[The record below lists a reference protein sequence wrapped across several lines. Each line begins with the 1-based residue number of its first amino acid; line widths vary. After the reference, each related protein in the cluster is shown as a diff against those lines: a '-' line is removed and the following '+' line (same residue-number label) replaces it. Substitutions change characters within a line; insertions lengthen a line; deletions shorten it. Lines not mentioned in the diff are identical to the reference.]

1 MISVMVADDNRE
13 FCNLLSDY
21 MSAQEDINLVATAN
35 NGIDAIDK
43 VIEHQP
49 DVLILDIIM
58 PHLDGLGVLER
69 LNSNKDLQTRPRV
82 IVLTAFG
89 QESITQ
95 QALRLGADYFVL
107 KPFNIDMLIRRIRS
121 LSLQQDSKLELAAEG
136 AVNYVFLDA
145 PRVDLEVEITNLLHE
160 LGVPAHIR
168 GYQYLRYAI
177 ALVINDI
184 TILNSITKA
193 LYPEIAIK
201 FDTTPNRVE
210 RAIRHAIET
219 SWERSEL
226 DVINRLFRYTVRN
239 DKGKPTNSEFIAL
252 LADKLRLKL
261 KTKQTAEN

>member
-58 PHLDGLGVLER
+58 PHLDGLGVLEK
-69 LNSNKDLQTRPRV
+69 LNSTPDLNPRPRV

-107 KPFNIDMLIRRIRS
+107 KPFNIDVLIRRIRT
-121 LSLQQDSKLELAAEG
+121 LQLDSKPELAAKCG
-136 AVNYVFLDA
+136 ARYITRDA
-145 PRVDLEVEITNLLHE
+145 PKIDVEVEITNLLHE

-177 ALVINDI
+177 ALVIKDI

-201 FDTTPNRVE
+201 FETTPNRVE

-226 DVINRLFRYTVRN
+226 DVINRLFRYTIRN
-239 DKGKPTNSEFIAL
+239 DRGKPTNSEFIAL
-252 LADKLRLKL
+252 LADNLRLKL
-261 KTKQTAEN
+261 KSMQAGQN

>member
-1 MISVMVADDNRE
+1 MISLMVADDNRD

-21 MSAQEDINLVATAN
+21 MSTQEDMDLVAVAN
-35 NGIDAIDK
+35 NGIDAIEK

-69 LNSNKDLQTRPRV
+69 INSHKDFHTRPRV

-107 KPFNIDMLIRRIRS
+107 KPFNIDALARRIRAF
-121 LSLQQDSKLELAAEG
+121 QLEAAPVMVAAETG
-136 AVNYVFLDA
+136 IKYISQEE
-145 PRVDLEVEITNLLHE
+145 PRTDLEVEITNLLHE

-177 ALVINDI
+177 TLVINDI

-219 SWERSEL
+219 SWQRSEL
-226 DVINRLFRYTVRN
+226 EVINRLFRYTVRN
-239 DKGKPTNSEFIAL
+239 DRGKPTNSEFIAL
-252 LADKLRLKL
+252 LGDKLRLKL
-261 KTKQTAEN
+261 KTKHTMEQ

>member
-58 PHLDGLGVLER
+58 PHLDGLGVLEK
-69 LNSNKDLQTRPRV
+69 LNSTPDLNPRPRV

-107 KPFNIDMLIRRIRS
+107 KPFNIDVLIRRIRS
-121 LSLQQDSKLELAAEG
+121 LQLDSKPELAAECG
-136 AVNYVFLDA
+136 ARYITRDA
-145 PRVDLEVEITNLLHE
+145 PKIDVEVEITNLLHE

-177 ALVINDI
+177 ALVIKDI

-201 FDTTPNRVE
+201 FETTPNRVE

-226 DVINRLFRYTVRN
+226 DVINRLFRYTIRN
-239 DKGKPTNSEFIAL
+239 DRGKPTNSEFIAL
-252 LADKLRLKL
+252 LADNLRLKL
-261 KTKQTAEN
+261 KSMQAGQN

>member
-58 PHLDGLGVLER
+58 PHLDGLGVLEK
-69 LNSNKDLQTRPRV
+69 LNSTPDLNPRPRV

-107 KPFNIDMLIRRIRS
+107 KPFNIDVLIRRIRT
-121 LSLQQDSKLELAAEG
+121 LQLDSKPELAAECG
-136 AVNYVFLDA
+136 ARYITRDA
-145 PRVDLEVEITNLLHE
+145 PKVDLEVEITNLLHE

-177 ALVINDI
+177 ALVIKDI

-201 FDTTPNRVE
+201 FETTPNRVE

-226 DVINRLFRYTVRN
+226 DVINRLFRYTIRN
-239 DKGKPTNSEFIAL
+239 DRGKPTNSEFIAL
-252 LADKLRLKL
+252 LADNLRLKL
-261 KTKQTAEN
+261 KSMQAGQN